1 MGTSFYNSMKGLIR
15 VIDSGIQSNQGQKAA
30 PYIRAAA
37 RDIKAYR
44 DAQLYRQIPVGY
56 ASQDI
61 SDLEPLRDYLTCGEN
76 TTTTD
81 FFSLNRFSWCGNS
94 TTFFS
99 SGYKDLYNSSLD
111 FPAPIFF
118 SETGCNLLDRTFND
132 QVAVL

>member
-1 MGTSFYNSMKGLIR
+1 MT
-15 VIDSGIQSNQGQKAA
+15 DSGVQFDQGQNAA

-61 SDLEPLRDYLTCGEN
+61 SDLEDLRDYLACGGEN

-94 TTFFS
+94 TTFLS
-99 SGYKDLYNSSLD
+99 SGYQDLYNASLD
-111 FPAPIFF
+111 FPAPLFF
-118 SETGCNLLDRTFND
+118 SETGCNILDRTFND